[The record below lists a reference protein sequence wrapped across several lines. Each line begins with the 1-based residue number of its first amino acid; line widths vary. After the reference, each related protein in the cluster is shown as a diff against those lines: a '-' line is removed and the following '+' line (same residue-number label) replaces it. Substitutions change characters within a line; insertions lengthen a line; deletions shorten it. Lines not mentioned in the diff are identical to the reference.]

1 MLDESIKSEI
11 IETTNLTQKSLLLIN
26 ALFKDINDRGGC
38 PYVGHLIR
46 VGDKFVDENK
56 RIVGYL
62 HDVVE
67 DTDVD
72 GDELVRLGFLKE
84 IVDSVL
90 VVTKKD
96 GEMYSDFIDR
106 IIESKDVVAIE
117 VKRSDLED
125 NMDMKR
131 LKTHNQ
137 DDYDRLEKYKIAY
150 EKINKFLENI
160 KGE

>member
-1 MLDESIKSEI
+1 MLDEKEANEI
-11 IETTNLTQKSLLLIN
+11 IGTNDLIQKSLLLVN
-26 ALFKDINDRGGC
+26 YLFKDITDRGGY
-38 PYVGHLIR
+38 PYVGHLTR
-46 VGDKFVDENK
+46 VGNKFSEENK
-56 RIVGYL
+56 KIVGYL

-67 DTDVD
+67 DTVVD
-72 GDELVRLGFLKE
+72 GNELLRLGFPKI

-96 GEMYSDFIDR
+96 GEIYSDFIDR
-106 IIESKDVVAIE
+106 IIDSKDVVAIE

-131 LKTHNQ
+131 LKKHNQ

-150 EKINKFLENI
+150 EKINKYLENI